1 MIVHDLVGAALT
13 LLAVTLLAAGG
24 FGAAWRLLGR
34 EEAQRDPLG
43 LAVGTLLCATVE
55 AVAVAL
61 LLGAL
66 GWLRV
71 GPVLLAQAVLVAL
84 LFGGRVGGGIAAGR
98 ALAER
103 AWAVVQRQPLAAI
116 LVAHAVAGETL
127 RGLLRPP
134 LSWDALMQHL
144 WLAANWLREGDIT
157 PPLGFGPHSYYSL
170 MPANGSLWLWWWLAP
185 AHGEIYVNLA
195 ALPHWALLGIAAG
208 GIARELG
215 AARSWPLVSAL
226 VLVTPVVVRFAA
238 TQYVDLQ
245 LASTLLAATYFV
257 LRWLKTPRWE
267 LALLGGCG
275 MGIAAGTKVLGL
287 GYAAALAGMALLLG
301 GRPFVARAVQ
311 LAAAAVPMALLGG
324 WSYARNV
331 ALGVG
336 PLAMS
341 CLDAASRVVTPTRFA
356 LPHPDS
362 VLLRPD
368 RMFGDGLLL
377 DALLGSTKPPLL
389 EQGFGPQLFVL
400 VPAALL
406 LPFVLWRRER
416 RAGILVAAQMAAQL
430 LLWLVVPS
438 VGRWEV
444 YTNTRY
450 LQATLGLAAAAFV
463 ALAERW
469 RMPEAWRLGI
479 VVALMAQGL
488 LQLQPEL
495 PLEARVTLGL
505 LDVALVALA
514 LSATLRARAAQ
525 RLPALVACAAVLLV
539 LAAPALARFRRAD
552 RERAFAHE
560 FTVHDTK
567 ARLLARA
574 WGWLDRHGGSGAVAT
589 VGSPFPYPPMGP
601 DLERDAVFVNV
612 DRAARPLAS
621 DYPRCRPR
629 DRANRDAWLRNL
641 ERRHVRWLM
650 VTRATP
656 RAAFPLEAAWATSLP
671 QRFAHRYA
679 DAHSMIFELLQPP
692 SSAAP
697 R

>member
-1 MIVHDLVGAALT
+1 MIAHDLAGAALT
-13 LLAVTLLAAGG
+13 LLTIALLVAGG
-24 FGAAWRLLGR
+24 FGAALRLLGR
-34 EEAQRDPLG
+34 DEGERDPLG

-61 LLGAL
+61 LLGTL
-66 GWLRV
+66 GWLRI
-71 GPVLLAQAVLVAL
+71 GPALLVQALLVVL
-84 LFGGRVGGGIAAGR
+84 LFGGRFGAAIAVGR

-103 AWAVVQRQPLAAI
+103 AWTVVRRQPLVAI

-127 RGLLRPP
+127 RGVLRPP

-144 WLAANWLREGDIT
+144 WLAANWLRQGDLT

-185 AHGEIYVNLA
+185 SHGELYVNLA

-215 AARSWPLVSAL
+215 AARSWPLASAL

-257 LRWLKTPRWE
+257 MRWLKEPRWG
-267 LALLGGCG
+267 LALLAGCG
-275 MGIAAGTKVLGL
+275 MGLAAGTKVLGI
-287 GYAAALAGMALLLG
+287 GYAAALAGAALLLG
-301 GRPFVARAVQ
+301 GRPLVARAGQ
-311 LAAAAVPMALLGG
+311 LVAAALPMALLGA

-341 CLDAASRVVTPTRFA
+341 CLDAASRVATPTRFA
-356 LPHPDS
+356 LPHPGS
-362 VLLRPD
+362 VLARPD
-368 RMFGDGLLL
+368 RMLGDGLLL

-416 RAGILVAAQMAAQL
+416 RVGLLVAAQMAAQL
-430 LLWLVVPS
+430 LLWVAVPS

-463 ALAERW
+463 VLAERW
-469 RMPEAWRLGI
+469 RMPEIWRLGI
-479 VVALMAQGL
+479 VVVLMAQSL
-488 LQLQPEL
+488 LQLRPEL
-495 PLEARVTLGL
+495 PFEARLALGIV
-505 LDVALVALA
+505 DVALVALA
-514 LSATLRARAAQ
+514 LSATLRERAAR
-525 RLPALVACAAVLLV
+525 RLPALAACTAIVLV

-552 RERAFAHE
+552 RGRAFAAE

-574 WGWLDRHGGSGAVAT
+574 WGWLDRHAGSGAVAT
-589 VGSPFPYPPMGP
+589 VGSPFPYAPMGP
-601 DLERDAVFVNV
+601 DLERDALFVAV

-629 DRANRDAWLRNL
+629 DGADREAWLRNL
-641 ERRHVRWLM
+641 ERRRIRWLM

-656 RAAFPLEAAWATSLP
+656 RTAFPLEAGWATSLP
-671 QRFAHRYA
+671 QRFARRYG
-679 DAHSMIFELLQPP
+679 DAHSVIFELLP
-692 SSAAP
+692 SAAP